1 MDSSSRPSG
10 CLPRDSARG
19 MIGGIEAD
27 AVIDAPRLHA
37 LMGAF
42 LRHGGTADGGMH
54 RLTLS
59 AEDGAARDHLAK
71 WCQEQGLA
79 LTVDCLGNMMALLD
93 WAGPDA
99 PVVMTGSHL
108 DSQPR
113 GGRFDGAYGV
123 LAACEAVEAVRQHMI
138 TTGKTPLCNLAIVN
152 WTNEEGA
159 RYQPSLLGSAVYTG
173 QMTAEDALARRDGD
187 GIAVRDAL
195 VAIGYD
201 GTGEFPKPDAYLE
214 LHVECASV
222 LERHGERFGVI
233 TRHWGAVKYR
243 LAFIGKQTHTGPTPM
258 ADRQDALLAAA
269 HLISALGIFPARASG
284 TLHTSVGRLEVY
296 PNSPNVVPG
305 EAVLFIELRSDD
317 QSVIDWAE
325 AEMLAAADRAAA
337 DVRVTKE
344 IRFID
349 RRQVG
354 FFDEKLVALATQ
366 AAAGLGLPTRHLDTI
381 AAHDGICMIPVCP
394 SLVFNVPSVGGIC
407 HHPSEYTA
415 PQDIELGAEILARML
430 LRLCEEG
437 IGLVKGS
444 A

>member
-1 MDSSSRPSG
+1 
-10 CLPRDSARG
+10 
-19 MIGGIEAD
+19 MIGGIAAE

-37 LMGAF
+37 LMEAF
-42 LRHGGTADGGMH
+42 QPHGGTPDGGMH

-59 AEDGAARDHLAK
+59 AEDGAARDHLAQ
-71 WCQEQGLA
+71 WCKDQGMV
-79 LTVDCLGNMMALLD
+79 LTVDPMGNMMALLD

-123 LAACEAVEAVRQHMI
+123 LAGCEAIEAVKNHMQAS
-138 TTGKTPLCNLAIVN
+138 GKAPLCNLALVN

-173 QMTAEDALARRDGD
+173 QMTAEDALGRCDGD

-195 VAIGYD
+195 SAIGYD
-201 GTGEFPKPDAYLE
+201 GEGDFSKPDAYLE
-214 LHVECASV
+214 LHVECAGV
-222 LERHGERFGVI
+222 LERNGERFGAI

-258 ADRQDALLAAA
+258 ADRHDALLAAA
-269 HLISALGIFPARASG
+269 HLISALGTFPAKASA

-305 EAVLFIELRSDD
+305 EAVLFIELRSAD
-317 QSVIDWAE
+317 QSVLDWAE
-325 AEMLAAADRAAA
+325 AEMLAAADKAAA

-349 RRQVG
+349 RRNVG
-354 FFDEKLVALATQ
+354 YFDEKLIALATE
-366 AAAGLGLPTRHLDTI
+366 AAASLGLPTRHLDTI

-407 HHPSEYTA
+407 HHPSEFTK
-415 PQDIELGAEILARML
+415 PEDIELGAEILARML
-430 LRLCEEG
+430 LRLCEDG
-437 IGLVKGS
+437 IGLVKG
-444 A
+444 AA

>member
-1 MDSSSRPSG
+1 
-10 CLPRDSARG
+10 
-19 MIGGIEAD
+19 MIGGIAAD

-37 LMGAF
+37 LMDAF
-42 LRHGGTADGGMH
+42 ERHGGTADGGMH

-59 AEDGAARDHLAK
+59 AEDGAARDHLAQ
-71 WCQEQGLA
+71 WCKEQGLT
-79 LTVDCLGNMMALLD
+79 LTVDRMGNMMALLD

-99 PVVMTGSHL
+99 PVVMAGSHL

-123 LAACEAVEAVRQHMI
+123 LAACEAVEAVRNHMT
-138 TTGKTPLCNLAIVN
+138 TTGKKPLCNLAIVN

-159 RYQPSLLGSAVYTG
+159 RFQPSLLGSAVYTG
-173 QMTAEDALARRDGD
+173 QMTAEDALGRRDGD
-187 GIAVRDAL
+187 GIAVSDAL
-195 VAIGYD
+195 AAIGYD
-201 GTGEFPKPDAYLE
+201 GHGDFPKPDAYLE
-214 LHVECASV
+214 LHVECAGV
-222 LERHGERFGVI
+222 LEKNGERFGAI

-258 ADRQDALLAAA
+258 ADRHDALLAAA
-269 HLISALGIFPARASG
+269 HLISALGTFPAKAEA

-305 EAVLFIELRSDD
+305 EAVLFIELRSAD
-317 QSVIDWAE
+317 QSVLDWAE

-349 RRQVG
+349 RRNVG
-354 FFDEKLVALATQ
+354 YFDEKLIALATD
-366 AAAGLGLPTRHLDTI
+366 AAASLGLPTRHLDTI

-407 HHPSEYTA
+407 HHPSEFTK
-415 PQDIELGAEILARML
+415 PEDIELGAEILARML
-430 LRLCEEG
+430 LRLCEDG
-437 IGLVKGS
+437 IGLVKG
-444 A
+444 AA